1 MNLELPFL
9 LLEQSVCLVYKYVCV
24 CLYHVLFCLINEFIV
39 KQLESAVCNTLKAAY
54 TTCSSLN
61 ISEEKVC
68 KLSQEEREFWLV
80 AKFGLTQVNKLCRV
94 MKSIPSTLTKKQ
106 KEDIATRL
114 YGEECQ
120 SPILECCPHLIVQ
133 QETVDDHCIL
143 APPTGSCYDCEHGLV
158 SNHETKVSNLIV
170 LSSLY
175 FSHTYRSHAIQ

>member
-1 MNLELPFL
+1 MVELPSIDDL
-9 LLEQSVCLVYKYVCV
+9 KSRAKRQKTEIAS
-24 CLYHVLFCLINEFIV
+24 
-39 KQLESAVCNTLKAAY
+39 LKAAFS
-54 TTCSSLN
+54 TCSSLN

-106 KEDIATRL
+106 KEDFL

-120 SPILECCPHLIVQ
+120 SLLVSILECCPYLIVQ

-143 APPTGSCYDCEHGLV
+143 APPTGLCYDYEHGLV

-170 LSSLY
+170 FFFSLY
-175 FSHTYRSHAIQ
+175 FCHAYRSHAIQ